1 MSKVKL
7 KALWVVDIDTKL
19 QILTLLRLFEKMSMV
34 LSQSLNPR

>member
-34 LSQSLNPR
+34 LSQSLNGR